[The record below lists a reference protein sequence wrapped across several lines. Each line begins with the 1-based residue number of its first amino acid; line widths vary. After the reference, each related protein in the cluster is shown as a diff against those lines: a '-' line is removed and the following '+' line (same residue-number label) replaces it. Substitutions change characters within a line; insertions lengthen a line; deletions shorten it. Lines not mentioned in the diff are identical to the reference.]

1 MSSDPFLPFGNG
13 VSVGASTTSTGAG
26 PMPPSP
32 SLVITNRSTASPAW
46 VTWSPSSVPT
56 AVFPAAG
63 DSVGAFGVE
72 VAPGAQVSIG
82 TNGQNAY
89 VSVVLLTGTGIVTLV
104 PGTGV

>member
-1 MSSDPFLPFGNG
+1 MSADPFLPFGNG
-13 VSVGASTTSTGAG
+13 VSINASTTSSGTGPLA
-26 PMPPSP
+26 PAP

-46 VTWSPSSVPT
+46 VTWNPTAVPT

-63 DSVGAFGVE
+63 DPVGAFGVE

-82 TNGQNAY
+82 ANGQNAY
-89 VSVVLLTGTGIVTLV
+89 VAVVLLSGTGIVTIV